1 MGTLSMVLPSG
12 LKCSVAS
19 PSLHDLAGSCP
30 PELGSKV
37 VEWNLKDL
45 QRVRTEAKLPG
56 KGPAVIKARH
66 GTTGSLLGSMVQ
78 GVSEGFQ
85 RKLLLTGIGYRARL
99 SGRGLELNVGYSHNV
114 CIYPPSDLNVSLE
127 GPTVVV
133 VSGTRKDRVGDFAA
147 KVRSV
152 RPPEPYKGKGIS
164 YEGEVIR
171 RKAGKSGKAGR

>member
-1 MGTLSMVLPSG
+1 
-12 LKCSVAS
+12 
-19 PSLHDLAGSCP
+19 
-30 PELGSKV
+30 
-37 VEWNLKDL
+37 VEWNLRDL
-45 QRVRTEAKLPG
+45 QRVRPLNGTKAKMLG
-56 KGPAVIKARH
+56 KAPVVVTARH
-66 GTTGSLLGSMVQ
+66 GTAGSLLESMVR

-99 SGRGLELNVGYSHNV
+99 SGRGLELSVGYSHDV